1 MLAWA
6 LARRVPELAAF
17 SAHPVVPA
25 DVLWVMGEVQS
36 GRAKAGQEG
45 DTVARISGGDGELAN
60 VLEAW
65 TSADDGLGG
74 W

>member
-1 MLAWA
+1 
-6 LARRVPELAAF
+6 
-17 SAHPVVPA
+17 
-25 DVLWVMGEVQS
+25 MGEVQS
-36 GRAKAGQEG
+36 GRTKAGQEG